1 MQRGALHDVVS
12 PSQITVN
19 SLNIRKHNVVL
30 NLAVYETSCGC
41 FVPRSSVVMSAWF
54 VHLCQ
59 RRWLKIAPERVLADH
74 TRVHTGAARVHLRSE
89 LFFREFDHFFSFFF

>member
-30 NLAVYETSCGC
+30 NLAAYETSCGC
-41 FVPRSSVVMSAWF
+41 FDVFRAPLECCNVRVVCTP
-54 VHLCQ
+54 L
-59 RRWLKIAPERVLADH
+59 
-74 TRVHTGAARVHLRSE
+74 SE
-89 LFFREFDHFFSFFF
+89 KVVENCT